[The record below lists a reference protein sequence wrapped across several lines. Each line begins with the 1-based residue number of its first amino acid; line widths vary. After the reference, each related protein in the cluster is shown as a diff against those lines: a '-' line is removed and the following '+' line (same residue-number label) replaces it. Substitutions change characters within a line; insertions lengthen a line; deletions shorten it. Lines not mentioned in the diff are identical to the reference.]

1 MRIVAKTAPMRQME
15 VGRELRARVK
25 TVLDAAGVPPAG
37 PDTIVIT
44 APSDQGGSVAG
55 PGSLAGPEAEGHTAT
70 ELAVRQED
78 STAEP
83 AEDEGGAGPLR
94 EGAERGT
101 P

>member
-1 MRIVAKTAPMRQME
+1 VAKTAPMRQME

-44 APSDQGGSVAG
+44 APAGQGEAG
-55 PGSLAGPEAEGHTAT
+55 ALSAPGADMLTVT
-70 ELAVRQED
+70 EQDAAQED
-78 STAEP
+78 DP
-83 AEDEGGAGPLR
+83 QEDDPQE
-94 EGAERGT
+94 EGAKRGT